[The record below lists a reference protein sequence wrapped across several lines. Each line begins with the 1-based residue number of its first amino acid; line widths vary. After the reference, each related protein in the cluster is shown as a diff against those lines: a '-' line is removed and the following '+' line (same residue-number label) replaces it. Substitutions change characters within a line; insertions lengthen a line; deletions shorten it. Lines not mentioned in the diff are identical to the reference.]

1 MSLAISDLCERYG
14 RINTPTNQQIN
25 SVIAYFPRFPLLN
38 NNMDAFQYERIFVQ
52 VVEEIAAKKGL
63 NGAQL
68 ARLAWPHQRAAA
80 TAWRKMRNNQKNP
93 KRLNIEEAVLLTQ
106 AIGVSMTDVCGIVQG
121 RMMEL
126 NLSLNSP
133 RYETTE
139 KKEKSY
145 NSQKLDNGQGNSCNA
160 VKSSLESAFQEIS

>member
-1 MSLAISDLCERYG
+1 MFLAIDDLCEKYN
-14 RINTPTNQQIN
+14 RINTPTNQPTN
-25 SVIAYFPRFPLLN
+25 SVIENIQRFQVLII
-38 NNMDAFQYERIFVQ
+38 NMDAFQYERIFVQ

-80 TAWRKMRNNQKNP
+80 TAWRKMRNNQTNP

-126 NLSLNSP
+126 DLSLPNQVS
-133 RYETTE
+133 
-139 KKEKSY
+139 
-145 NSQKLDNGQGNSCNA
+145 
-160 VKSSLESAFQEIS
+160 KSSGKKRKNEKL